1 MVSKAIRGLQIYFAL
16 YSLGAALCKKGIRI
30 AKLRKQAENEMAI
43 FNHILKG
50 INWRQMLLVNV
61 E

>member
-16 YSLGAALCKKGIRI
+16 HSLGTALCRKGIKI

-50 INWRQMLLVNV
+50 INLRQMLIVNV

>member
-1 MVSKAIRGLQIYFAL
+1 MVSKAIRSLQIYFAL
-16 YSLGAALCKKGIRI
+16 YSLGAALCKKGIGI

-50 INWRQMLLVNV
+50 INSRQMLLVNV